1 LTVNYFGLISIP
13 QPEQKGIPVISLED
27 CEEVADL
34 WLIMKD
40 VSADDRIEAYV
51 RRGRRFEFEPVEALR
66 VLYQQS
72 EQNWALG
79 PKAPVMSADG
89 EDAECE
95 LSLRGA
101 LAPQEELIHANELK
115 RNWINAWIAREAGE
129 EGATDETE
137 NTEGERMN

>member
-1 LTVNYFGLISIP
+1 MTLD
-13 QPEQKGIPVISLED
+13 D
-27 CEEVADL
+27 CEEIADL

-40 VSADDRIEAYV
+40 VSADDRIDAYL

-79 PKAPVMSADG
+79 PTTPSMSADG
-89 EDAECE
+89 EDAESE
-95 LSLRGA
+95 LVLRGA

-115 RNWINAWIAREAGE
+115 RNWINGWIAWVAGDKE
-129 EGATDETE
+129 ETDETARAG
-137 NTEGERMN
+137 TERMN